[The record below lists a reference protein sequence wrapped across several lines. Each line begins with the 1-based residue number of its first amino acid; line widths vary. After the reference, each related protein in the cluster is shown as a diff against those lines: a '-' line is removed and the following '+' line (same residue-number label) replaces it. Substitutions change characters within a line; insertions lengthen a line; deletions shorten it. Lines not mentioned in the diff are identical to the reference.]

1 MKFSKKI
8 VAKLLGVFRNKTIN
22 KYSFD
27 TNNGSSQ
34 LWVLFGDDMVKAL
47 NVISISKKDK
57 EWANKNE
64 GVIYW
69 AIKYRNDV
77 IDTIISYGMKE
88 MCDII
93 LQNFDLYS
101 TMRDM
106 AKKGENFENYD

>member
-1 MKFSKKI
+1 MFSKAM
-8 VAKLLGVFRNKTIN
+8 VAKFLGVFRHKVID
-22 KYSFD
+22 KHSFD
-27 TNNGSSQ
+27 VNNGSSQ
-34 LWVLFGDDMVKAL
+34 LWVLLGDDMVKAL

-64 GVIYW
+64 GVIDW

-77 IDTIISYGMKE
+77 IDTIISYGKKE